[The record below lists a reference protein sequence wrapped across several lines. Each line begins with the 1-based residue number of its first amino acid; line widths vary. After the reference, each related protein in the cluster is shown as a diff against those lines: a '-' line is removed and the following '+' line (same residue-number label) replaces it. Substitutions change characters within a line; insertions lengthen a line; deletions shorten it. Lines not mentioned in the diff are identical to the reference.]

1 MSTVQHRLTEEELA
15 EFKEIF
21 DLVDTDRGGSI
32 QKSELR
38 TLMETLRLKPT
49 EKELDAMMAEVDS
62 DGSGDIDF
70 NEFVT
75 VMSRRVQA
83 DYTPDQ
89 LRGAFKVFET
99 DTVPPGFVSTE
110 VLEHALTTYGTDKL
124 STDEAAE
131 LLSTVDPGPFH
142 PRPAVLRTGTP
153 PAPFTFSVSDTMSSS
168 RQRTQVKST
177 TWSSS
182 R

>member
-1 MSTVQHRLTEEELA
+1 MATTVQHRLTEEELA

-21 DLVDTDRGGSI
+21 DLVDDDRSGCIS
-32 QKSELR
+32 KAELR
-38 TLMETLRLKPT
+38 KLMETLRLKPT
-49 EKELDAMMAEVDS
+49 EEEIESMMKEVDA

-89 LRGAFKVFET
+89 LRSAFKVFET

-110 VLEHALTTYGTDKL
+110 VLEHALTTYGTERL
-124 STDEAAE
+124 TPDEAAE
-131 LLSTVDPGPFH
+131 LLSTVDPEN
-142 PRPAVLRTGTP
+142 TGKINYME
-153 PAPFTFSVSDTMSSS
+153 FIQMMSAG
-168 RQRTQVKST
+168 
-177 TWSSS
+177 
-182 R
+182 

>member
-1 MSTVQHRLTEEELA
+1 MATTVQHRLTEEELA

-21 DLVDTDRGGSI
+21 DLVDDDRSGCIS
-32 QKSELR
+32 KAELR
-38 TLMETLRLKPT
+38 KLMETLRLKPT
-49 EKELDAMMAEVDS
+49 EEEIESMMKEVDA

-89 LRGAFKVFET
+89 LRSAFKVFET

-110 VLEHALTTYGTDKL
+110 VLEHALTTYGTERL
-124 STDEAAE
+124 TPDEAAE
-131 LLSTVDPGPFH
+131 LLSTVDPGPWRDSTSVPISCDH
-142 PRPAVLRTGTP
+142 VPWTIPRGGR
-153 PAPFTFSVSDTMSSS
+153 
-168 RQRTQVKST
+168 
-177 TWSSS
+177 
-182 R
+182 